1 MKTDVLRTKF
11 LNFFKGKDHKILPS
25 APLVP
30 EGDLSLLFTG
40 AGMNPFKEYFIGRAK
55 PPHPRVTTSQK
66 CLRTVDIEKVG
77 RTPSH
82 HTFFEMLGNFSFGD
96 YFKKEAIAWAWEFL
110 LVELKIP
117 PERLSVSVYEDDDE
131 SYDIW
136 LKEIK
141 LPPEKIFKFGAKDNF
156 WPANAPTDGPN
167 GPCGPCSEIFYD
179 RGPAYGCGLPS
190 CNVACDCHRFIE
202 IWNLV
207 FTQFDRQED
216 GTLKPLP
223 QKNIDTGMSLER
235 LAAVV
240 QNVPSNF
247 DIDIFQSLIKEI
259 AGLFK
264 INYTSTTE
272 EGARIRRIAD
282 HIRALVFISAEGIL
296 PSNEGRGYVARRIL
310 RAAARDGMT
319 LGIKKPFLYKFVPVV
334 VEVMKNAYPELIDK
348 HQHIARIIKSEE
360 AKFLETVDQGMAL
373 LEENMAHLTKEGKK
387 IFPGDE
393 AFKLYDTYG
402 FPIDLTESILREKGF
417 QLDFKGYEEAMQMQ
431 RERARASSQIAQQ
444 IFAQTP
450 ISQVKQILKETEF
463 IGYETLESPVTIA
476 AILVDGKLVPE
487 AGQKTEVSIIT
498 GKTPFY
504 GERGGQVGDKG
515 WFRNNDLEIVINDT
529 QYIENYIVH
538 LGKVKKGTV
547 KTGDSVQAIVNAEQR
562 HSIARNHTAT
572 HLLQDAL
579 RKILGTH
586 IEQAGSLVATDR
598 LRFDFS
604 HFTAL
609 TKDELIL
616 IEDMVNQRIRENH
629 PVRTKHMPLNEAKK
643 MGALAFFGE
652 KYGETVRMVEVVDIS
667 RELCGGTHTAST
679 GEIGLFKIAGE
690 SSIAAGTRRI
700 EALTGTSALKSIRQE
715 ENTLRGIA
723 DLLETNPQKLTDKIN
738 SLLAELKS
746 ARQQL
751 AQYCRTDNQEL
762 SKTLLTKAK
771 EVKGIK
777 IIAEMLE
784 NKTMDDLRAIGDCLR
799 QLPDPLMVLLVAK
812 HNERAN
818 LVLVLTSQLTN
829 KGFDAVSLIKETS
842 QIIGG
847 SGGGR
852 KDFAQAGGKDIS
864 RLNEVTNH
872 FVQTVSAKI
881 Q

>member
-11 LNFFKGKDHKILPS
+11 LNFLKGKNHKILPS

-55 PPHPRVTTSQK
+55 PPHPRVTTCQK

-96 YFKKEAIAWAWEFL
+96 YFKKDAIAWAWEFL

-117 PERLSVSVYEDDDE
+117 AERLSVSVYEDDDE
-131 SYDIW
+131 SYNIW
-136 LKEIK
+136 LKDIK

-156 WPANAPTDGPN
+156 WPSNAPTDGPN

-179 RGPAYGCGLPS
+179 LGTDHGCGLQS
-190 CNVACDCHRFIE
+190 CNPACDCHRFIE

-216 GTLKPLP
+216 GSLKPLP
-223 QKNIDTGMSLER
+223 QKNIDTGLGLER
-235 LAAVV
+235 LAAVMQHV
-240 QNVPSNF
+240 TSNF
-247 DIDIFQSLIKEI
+247 DIDIFQSIIKET

-264 INYTSTTE
+264 INYSPTTE

-282 HIRALVFISAEGIL
+282 HIRALVFTSAEGVL
-296 PSNEGRGYVARRIL
+296 PSNEGRGYVVRRIL

-319 LGIKKPFLYKFVPVV
+319 LGLKKPFLYKLVPVV
-334 VEVMKNAYPELIDK
+334 VEVMKNAYPDLTDK
-348 HQHIARIIKSEE
+348 NQHIARIVKSEE
-360 AKFLETVDQGMAL
+360 TKFLETVDQGMAL
-373 LEENMAHLTKEGKK
+373 LEENMARLSKDGKK

-402 FPIDLTESILREKGF
+402 FPIDLTDSILREKGY
-417 QLDFKGYEEAMQMQ
+417 QLDFKGYEEAMQAQ
-431 RERARASSQIAQQ
+431 RERARSSSQIAQQ

-450 ISQVKQILKETEF
+450 ISQVRQILKETEF
-463 IGYETLESPVTIA
+463 IGYETLESPITVA

-504 GERGGQVGDKG
+504 GERGGQVGDSG
-515 WFRNNDLEIVINDT
+515 WFKNGDLEIVIHDT

-538 LGKVKKGTV
+538 LGKIKKGTV
-547 KTGDSVQAIVNAEQR
+547 KTGDSVQAVVDAEKR

-572 HLLQDAL
+572 HLLQEAL

-586 IEQAGSLVATDR
+586 IEQAGSLVAPDR

-609 TKDELIL
+609 TKDELNL

-629 PVRTKHMPLNEAKK
+629 AVRTKHMSLTEAKK
-643 MGALAFFGE
+643 IGALAFFGE
-652 KYGETVRMVEVVDIS
+652 KYGENVRMVEVVDVS
-667 RELCGGTHTAST
+667 RELCGGTHTSAT
-679 GEIGLFKIAGE
+679 GELGIFKITGE

-700 EALTGTSALKSIRQE
+700 EAFTGTSALKYIKQE
-715 ENTLRGIA
+715 ENMLRGIT

-738 SLLAELKS
+738 SVLSELKS

-751 AQYCRTDNQEL
+751 SQYCRSNNQEL
-762 SKTLLTKAK
+762 SKALLTKAK
-771 EVKGIK
+771 DIKGIK
-777 IIAEMLE
+777 VITEMLE
-784 NKTMDDLRAIGDCLR
+784 NKSMDDLRAIGDCLR
-799 QLPDPLMVLLVAK
+799 QLPDPLMALLVAK
-812 HNERAN
+812 QNERAN

-864 RLNEVTNH
+864 RLNEVIDR
-872 FVQTVSAKI
+872 FIQVVSAKI

>member
-444 IFAQTP
+444 IFA
-450 ISQVKQILKETEF
+450 
-463 IGYETLESPVTIA
+463 
-476 AILVDGKLVPE
+476 
-487 AGQKTEVSIIT
+487 
-498 GKTPFY
+498 
-504 GERGGQVGDKG
+504 
-515 WFRNNDLEIVINDT
+515 
-529 QYIENYIVH
+529 
-538 LGKVKKGTV
+538 
-547 KTGDSVQAIVNAEQR
+547 
-562 HSIARNHTAT
+562 
-572 HLLQDAL
+572 
-579 RKILGTH
+579 
-586 IEQAGSLVATDR
+586 
-598 LRFDFS
+598 
-604 HFTAL
+604 
-609 TKDELIL
+609 
-616 IEDMVNQRIRENH
+616 
-629 PVRTKHMPLNEAKK
+629 
-643 MGALAFFGE
+643 
-652 KYGETVRMVEVVDIS
+652 
-667 RELCGGTHTAST
+667 
-679 GEIGLFKIAGE
+679 
-690 SSIAAGTRRI
+690 
-700 EALTGTSALKSIRQE
+700 
-715 ENTLRGIA
+715 
-723 DLLETNPQKLTDKIN
+723 
-738 SLLAELKS
+738 
-746 ARQQL
+746 
-751 AQYCRTDNQEL
+751 
-762 SKTLLTKAK
+762 
-771 EVKGIK
+771 
-777 IIAEMLE
+777 
-784 NKTMDDLRAIGDCLR
+784 
-799 QLPDPLMVLLVAK
+799 
-812 HNERAN
+812 
-818 LVLVLTSQLTN
+818 
-829 KGFDAVSLIKETS
+829 
-842 QIIGG
+842 
-847 SGGGR
+847 
-852 KDFAQAGGKDIS
+852 
-864 RLNEVTNH
+864 
-872 FVQTVSAKI
+872 
-881 Q
+881 